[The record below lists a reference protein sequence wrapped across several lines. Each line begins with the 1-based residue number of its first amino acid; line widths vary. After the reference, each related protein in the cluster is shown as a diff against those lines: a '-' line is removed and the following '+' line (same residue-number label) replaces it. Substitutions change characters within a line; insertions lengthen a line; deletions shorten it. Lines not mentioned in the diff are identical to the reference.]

1 MISKF
6 NLGQLN
12 VYKLMFS
19 MKFSMQKQIK
29 DSWIAGFFLPAINA
43 TVFRHKLENLSN
55 IHKATITPGS
65 PKCIIFWWG

>member
-12 VYKLMFS
+12 AYKQMFS

-29 DSWIAGFFLPAINA
+29 KNLIAGFFLPAINA
-43 TVFRHKLENLSN
+43 TVFRHLNKIGICFAEHLFFVLENIAN
-55 IHKATITPGS
+55 VKYEY
-65 PKCIIFWWG
+65 